1 MPIHNAA
8 IIHPFTYRTAA
19 LEFLISR
26 GADLTVID
34 KVIITHTNI
43 VKVYHHTII

>member
-1 MPIHNAA
+1 MPIHKAA

-34 KVIITHTNI
+34 KVNKLIIISTTKLEN
-43 VKVYHHTII
+43 T